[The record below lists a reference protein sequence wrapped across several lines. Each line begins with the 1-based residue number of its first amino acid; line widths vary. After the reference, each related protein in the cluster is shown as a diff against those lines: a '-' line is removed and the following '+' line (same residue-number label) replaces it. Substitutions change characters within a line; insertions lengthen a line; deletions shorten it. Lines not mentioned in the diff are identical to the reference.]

1 MSKVPQAP
9 EINIG
14 MVGHV
19 DHGKTTL
26 TNRLTGEWTDRH
38 SEEVKRGISIKLGYA
53 DAAFYKC
60 EDEEGAK
67 AYTVKEECAYCVK
80 KTKLLRTV
88 SFVDAPGHETLMA
101 TMLTGASVMDGAILL
116 IAANEKCPQPQT
128 KEHLVALEISG
139 IDRIVVV
146 QNKIDLVT
154 RERAVES
161 FREISEFLKGT
172 IAEDAPII
180 PVSAH
185 HDVNVDALLE
195 AVDKFIPTRETDA
208 VAPVRMYV
216 SRSFDVNRPGLRPQD
231 LRGGVFGGSLIQ
243 GTLRVG
249 DPIEIAPG
257 RQVEEEGRARWE
269 NLKTVVTS
277 LMVGG
282 QNVDE
287 THYGGLMAVGTALDP
302 SLTKA
307 DALVG
312 RMLGKPGSLP
322 PPLHKVTIETHLL
335 DFVVGAGEDIKVD
348 KIRTSERLMLSVG
361 AATNVGTVRG
371 MSGNKVDL
379 DLRMPLCADEGE
391 RVALSR
397 RFGARFRLIG
407 HGVIVK

>member
-67 AYTVKEECAYCVK
+67 AYSVKDTCAYCGK

-161 FREISEFLKGT
+161 FHEISEFLKGT
-172 IAEDAPII
+172 IAENAPII

-195 AVDKFIPTRETDA
+195 AVDKYIPTRETD
-208 VAPVRMYV
+208 VEAPVRMYV
-216 SRSFDVNRPGLRPQD
+216 SRSFDVNRPGLRPQE

-249 DPIEIAPG
+249 DAIEIAPG
-257 RQVEEEGRARWE
+257 RQVDEEGRTRWE
-269 NLKTVVTS
+269 NLETKVTS

-282 QNVDE
+282 QAVDE
-287 THYGGLMAVGTALDP
+287 THYGGLMAVGTSLDP

-307 DALVG
+307 DRLVG
-312 RMLGKPGSLP
+312 RMLGRPGSLP
-322 PPLHKVTIETHLL
+322 KPVEKVTIDTHLL
-335 DFVVGAGEDIKVD
+335 KFVVGAGEDIKVD
-348 KIRTSERLMLSVG
+348 KIRTNEKLMLSVG
-361 AATNVGTVRG
+361 AATNVGTVKG

-391 RVALSR
+391 RVAISR

-407 HGVIVK
+407 HGVIMK